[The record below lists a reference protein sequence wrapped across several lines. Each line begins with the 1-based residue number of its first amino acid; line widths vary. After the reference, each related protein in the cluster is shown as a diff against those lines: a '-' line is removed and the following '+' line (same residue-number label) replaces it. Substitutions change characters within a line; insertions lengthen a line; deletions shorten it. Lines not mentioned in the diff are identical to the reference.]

1 MTFTASLWL
10 STPRAITVQS
20 RPVISC
26 PDPPARQVEFLRHT
40 LRFDVM
46 EANFFCASLV
56 RQFGYD
62 VLDLHYHFRCLI
74 HQ

>member
-1 MTFTASLWL
+1 MYFRLDIVMTS
-10 STPRAITVQS
+10 V
-20 RPVISC
+20 
-26 PDPPARQVEFLRHT
+26 QVEFLRHT

-46 EANFFCASLV
+46 EANSFCASLV
-56 RQFGYD
+56 REFGYD